1 MTEDWACVETCEK
14 LYVEEKKDGR
24 KEYKC
29 IEKCSGFWYKKK
41 GDFCKRTS

>member
-29 IEKCSGFWYKKK
+29 AEECLVWWYKEKD
-41 GDFCKRTS
+41 GQC